1 MQLPIVSGTGA
12 FGAANAWKILA
23 GELAQE
29 FLLIHAVLEGFVAV
43 DEDHGNFVSEAMTQ
57 LVVAVNVHLAPN
69 EAASTL

>member
-1 MQLPIVSGTGA
+1 MQLPIVAEPGQ
-12 FGAANAWKILA
+12 FGAVTPGKILA
-23 GELAQE
+23 DELAQE

-57 LVVAVNVHLAPN
+57 VVVAVNVDLAPN